1 MTSTWK
7 GPPGLDDRCG
17 YQGSEPGEN
26 QLDLFEVLPR
36 ASMRTEQPLAVGG
49 DDGAGS
55 LVVEQRPVEPRAV
68 EPPAA
73 DLSNFETAT
82 TDILG
87 LDNVE
92 MIVGPAVARDPLDA
106 VPLEVGVAASD
117 DLRRLEESIRWLMNA
132 GSMPLPQPA
141 NLPSVRGL
149 TSLAP
154 YDDELLLDPDTLFP
168 PRAPRRSRP
177 IVAGAAKILLVSAI
191 AAPTAYFTAS
201 WLQFPGAA
209 APSDPAAVAAVTT
222 PVAGEQ
228 VAAAALASSIPAP
241 PVPAPG
247 LPLSSA
253 LQAAHDGVEVPTA
266 VPPQSEP
273 AAAPRLA
280 TRAAAVVV
288 AAIAPGPETAMKTAR
303 EPLSTAVVQ
312 PGDPVSAPT
321 PTVHPVKPLL
331 RQEEIAM
338 MIEQGRV
345 HFEAGDVAAA
355 RLFFR
360 RAASAGNAAAAI
372 AMGATYDPDVLT
384 QLFIRGIEADA
395 QEAQRWYEMARD
407 MREQRVEMAE
417 RR

>member
-7 GPPGLDDRCG
+7 GPSGQDDRPSN
-17 YQGSEPGEN
+17 QSARPDES

-36 ASMRTEQPLAVGG
+36 ASMRTEQPLAFSG

-55 LVVEQRPVEPRAV
+55 LVVEQRPVETREV
-68 EPPAA
+68 EPP
-73 DLSNFETAT
+73 DPSNPETAT
-82 TDILG
+82 LS
-87 LDNVE
+87 LLRPDNVGT
-92 MIVGPAVARDPLDA
+92 IVGPAIARDSRDA
-106 VPLEVGVAASD
+106 DVAASE
-117 DLRRLEESIRWLMNA
+117 DLRRLEESILWLMNA
-132 GSMPLPQPA
+132 GAAPLPQTAP
-141 NLPSVRGL
+141 LPSVRGL
-149 TSLAP
+149 TPLVP
-154 YDDELLLDPDTLFP
+154 DDDELLLDPDTLFL
-168 PRAPRRSRP
+168 PRAPRRSGP
-177 IVAGAAKILLVSAI
+177 VVAGAAKLLLVSAI

-228 VAAAALASSIPAP
+228 VAAAARAASVPAP

-247 LPLSSA
+247 LPISSA
-253 LQAAHDGVEVPTA
+253 PQAAHDGVGV
-266 VPPQSEP
+266 P
-273 AAAPRLA
+273 AASPQPEAVTAPRLA
-280 TRAAAVVV
+280 TRAAGVVV
-288 AAIAPGPETAMKTAR
+288 ASIAPGTATAMKTAP
-303 EPLSTAVVQ
+303 ELPAAAVGQ

-321 PTVHPVKPLL
+321 PAVHPVKPVLGH
-331 RQEEIAM
+331 EEIAR

-384 QLFIRGIEADA
+384 QLFIRGIEANA
-395 QEAQRWYEMARD
+395 QEAQRWYERARD
-407 MREQRVEMAE
+407 MGARVELAE